1 MLADKITIED
11 LLSDETF
18 INYCMGSSPKDALF
32 WENYITENPHRRILA
47 EQAKEKYIQ
56 LFNAL
61 AQADLEEQTERLNN
75 SITLPDSTP
84 VIQMDLLQ
92 DKKRQFN
99 IFPLLFK
106 FSAVAVFIIGIF
118 FTVNYFSVKADNNSK
133 TYTAVYGE
141 KKNIQLPDGSI
152 VTLNAG
158 STIKINEKYGIV
170 SRDIYLEGEAF
181 FEVKRDTIHP
191 FFVHTQDM
199 DIKALGT
206 AFNVKAYLNEKIT
219 ETSLIRGLVE
229 VTLKDDH
236 NFKTLL
242 YPNQKIRWQHYD
254 KDNVDSSGNS
264 TNTSIASATEPDSL
278 KKKLVLTNGGD
289 IKETAW
295 KENKLI
301 FEDER
306 FDDIAL
312 LLERWYGASIHF
324 NDPSIRS
331 FRFTGIFE
339 KEELK
344 TVLDFLKESKNFNYT
359 IEQGKQLNINLSK

>member
-1 MLADKITIED
+1 MLADKVTIED
-11 LLSDETF
+11 FLSDETF
-18 INYCMGSSPKDALF
+18 INYCRESVPEDCLF
-32 WENYITENPHRRILA
+32 WEKYITENPDKRVLVEH
-47 EQAKEKYIQ
+47 AKEKYLQ

-75 SITLPDSTP
+75 SISLPDSAP
-84 VIQMDLLQ
+84 VIQMEFLE
-92 DKKRQFN
+92 KEIQFK
-99 IFPLLFK
+99 IFPLLLKITAIAILVIGVF
-106 FSAVAVFIIGIF
+106 FS
-118 FTVNYFSVKADNNSK
+118 TNYFTRKPGSNIK
-133 TYTAVYGE
+133 TYAAVYGE

-158 STIKINEKYGIV
+158 SNISINEKYGVI

-181 FEVKRDTIHP
+181 FEVKHDTSHP

-229 VTLKDDH
+229 VTLKEDH
-236 NFKTLL
+236 NLKTLL
-242 YPNQKIRWQHYD
+242 FPNQKIRWQHHG
-254 KDNVDSSGNS
+254 KDNPDSSGRFN
-264 TNTSIASATEPDSL
+264 NVKIAYTSEPDSL
-278 KKKLVLTNGGD
+278 KKKLILTNGGD

-312 LLERWYGASIHF
+312 LLERWYGASIYF
-324 NDPSIRS
+324 NDNSIRS
-331 FRFTGIFE
+331 YRFTGIFE

-359 IEQGKQLNINLSK
+359 IEQGKQLNIKLSK